1 MRTRAS
7 QSSYKSERIVLIF
20 GETSPIFVKIFRL
33 YSLLKMDN
41 VEGKMEN
48 LDVSDKKAKRGK
60 KSKEKADICDA
71 QLEVGQSQTICV

>member
-1 MRTRAS
+1 M
-7 QSSYKSERIVLIF
+7 
-20 GETSPIFVKIFRL
+20 KIFRL
-33 YSLLKMDN
+33 YLLLKMDN

-48 LDVSDKKAKRGK
+48 LDVSDKKAKGGN